1 MTPVRNRRTFL
12 RHIASFLVAIVV
24 ATVPGAIL
32 AGGTQSVS
40 PRCKKIAATCR
51 RECDDKIGGSNPF
64 PFWKCVND
72 CLQRN
77 GCPPGM
83 Y

>member
-1 MTPVRNRRTFL
+1 MTQAQSRGAFVRY
-12 RHIASFLVAIVV
+12 IASFFVAI
-24 ATVPGAIL
+24 AITILPGAIV
-32 AGGTQSVS
+32 AGPPQAIS

-51 RECDDKIGGSNPF
+51 KECGDKIGGNNPF

-72 CLQRN
+72 CLERN